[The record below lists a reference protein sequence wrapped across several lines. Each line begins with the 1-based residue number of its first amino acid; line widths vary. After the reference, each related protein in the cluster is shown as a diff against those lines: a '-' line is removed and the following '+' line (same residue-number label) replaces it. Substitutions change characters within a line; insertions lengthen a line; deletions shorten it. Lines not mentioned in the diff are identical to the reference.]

1 MSHGKIA
8 NPMDTEEKELVSLD
22 VREIKDPAIAEYLCN
37 IEDTGKFLRNGAIS
51 ERFEH

>member
-22 VREIKDPAIAEYLCN
+22 IREIKDPVIADYLCN
-37 IEDTGKFLRNGAIS
+37 IEDTGKSLRNGAMPERS
-51 ERFEH
+51 EH